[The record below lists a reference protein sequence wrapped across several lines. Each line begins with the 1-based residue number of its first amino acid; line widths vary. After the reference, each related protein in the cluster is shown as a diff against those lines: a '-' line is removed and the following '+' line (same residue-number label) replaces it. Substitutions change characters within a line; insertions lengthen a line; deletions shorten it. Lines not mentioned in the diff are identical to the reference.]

1 MAHRRRWVTALVA
14 VGLSTAAA
22 GLPAQQGSLRLAR
35 NTIFAEV
42 STLLAVGNASVNY
55 ERKINEMLSAR
66 VGVGMG
72 YMCCLWEGDG
82 IGAGGVLGMLH
93 FSTRREHKFEAG
105 LGVSFVTTEP
115 HRPVARAYPS
125 FTLGYR
131 YQRAQGGFVF
141 RVGANWTY
149 LYGIPYQMS
158 FGYAF

>member
-1 MAHRRRWVTALVA
+1 MVHRSRRVTALVT
-14 VGLSTAAA
+14 VGSTAAA
-22 GLPAQQGSLRLAR
+22 GLPAQQGPLRLAR

-42 STLLAVGNASVNY
+42 STLVVVGNASVNY
-55 ERKINEMLSAR
+55 ERKINDMLSAR

-72 YMCCLWEGDG
+72 YLCCLWDGDG
-82 IGAGGVLGMLH
+82 IGGGGVLGMLH

-105 LGVSFVTTEP
+105 LGVSFATTEP
-115 HRPVARAYPS
+115 HRAVARAYPS

-149 LYGIPYQMS
+149 VYGIPYQMS